1 MLLDLLLP
9 HRCAVCDL
17 PGRPLCR
24 ACLAR
29 LPPIRPP
36 LCARCGSPRAWPV
49 RVCRECEGRRLGF
62 ATARAAVAYD
72 DAVRRLVSAWKE
84 RGLRRVAGPA
94 AALVVEAVP
103 RPDADALAFVPPDPE
118 RRLERGHHP
127 PAALAAQLAAAWELP
142 VAAVLVRTRA
152 APRQRGLS
160 NRDRRRNVR
169 GAFAVRASPPAR
181 VTLVD
186 DVYTTGATVAEA
198 ARVLRRAGAKRI
210 DVVTFARAIRT
221 G

>member
-9 HRCAVCDL
+9 QRCAVCDL

-36 LCARCGSPRAWPV
+36 LCERCGAPRAWPV
-49 RVCRECEGRRLGF
+49 RACRECEGRRLGF
-62 ATARAAVAYD
+62 ATARAAVVYD

-84 RGLRRVAGPA
+84 RGQRRVAGLA
-94 AALVVEAVP
+94 AALVADTVA
-103 RPDADALAFVPPDPE
+103 RPEADALAFVPPDPE
-118 RRLERGHHP
+118 RRLTRGHHP
-127 PAALAAQLAAAWELP
+127 AAGLASRLGEAWQLP
-142 VAAVLVRTRA
+142 VEPVLARTRSA
-152 APRQRGLS
+152 QRQRGLS
-160 NRDRRRNVR
+160 TRERRSNVR
-169 GAFAVRASPPAR
+169 GAFAVRGSPPAR
-181 VTLVD
+181 VVLVD
-186 DVYTTGATVAEA
+186 DVYTTGATVGEA
-198 ARVLRRAGAKRI
+198 ARMLRRAGARRV

>member
-1 MLLDLLLP
+1 
-9 HRCAVCDL
+9 
-17 PGRPLCR
+17 
-24 ACLAR
+24 
-29 LPPIRPP
+29 
-36 LCARCGSPRAWPV
+36 
-49 RVCRECEGRRLGF
+49 VCRECEGRRLGF
-62 ATARAAVAYD
+62 ATARAAVIYD
-72 DAVRRLVSAWKE
+72 DAVRRLVAAWKE
-84 RGLRRVAGPA
+84 RGLRRVAGLA
-94 AALVVEAVP
+94 AALVAEAVP

-118 RRLERGHHP
+118 RRLKRGHHP
-127 PAALAAQLAAAWELP
+127 AAALAAHLSLAWELP

-169 GAFAVRASPPAR
+169 GAFAVRAPPPAR
-181 VTLVD
+181 LVLVD